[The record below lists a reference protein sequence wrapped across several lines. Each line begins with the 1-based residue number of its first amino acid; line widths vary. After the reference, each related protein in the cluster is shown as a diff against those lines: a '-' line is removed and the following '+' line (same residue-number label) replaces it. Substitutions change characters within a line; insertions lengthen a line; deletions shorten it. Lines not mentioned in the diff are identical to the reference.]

1 MEPIVAMSS
10 RKIKAVIFD
19 LDETLIDAQ
28 NGLRKAHERI
38 TEMISEH
45 LKQEKLKL
53 KKSQILREI
62 RSFDDKMNREVKY
75 DRDKWWQTI
84 VNNLGVNMT
93 LSKAFIRRLTM
104 AYWHAYVGSSKPY
117 RNTLSTLHYLKR
129 NGLLLGLLSD
139 TDCLKGMKRWRI
151 SRLSFRDL
159 FDAIVIAGED
169 TVKTKPSPEPYELI
183 ARKLGVTAS
192 ECVFVGDKPF
202 TDIEGAKIA
211 GMKAVLVCRRD
222 WRVDVKADWTIK
234 SLSELRRIL

>member
-1 MEPIVAMSS
+1 MSS
-10 RKIKAVIFD
+10 GEVKAVIFD

-28 NGLRKAHERI
+28 KGLRKAHEKI
-38 TEMISEH
+38 TQMINER
-45 LKQEKLKL
+45 LKQEKLNL

-84 VNNLGVNMT
+84 VNNLGVNIV
-93 LSKAFIRRLTM
+93 LSKAFIRKLTM
-104 AYWHAYVGSSKPY
+104 SYWHAYARSSRPY
-117 RNTLSTLHYLKR
+117 RDTLSTLRYLKK
-129 NGLLLGLLSD
+129 NGHLLGLLSD

-151 SRLSFRDL
+151 SRLPFIDL

-169 TVKTKPSPEPYELI
+169 TVETKPSPEPYELI
-183 ARKLGVTAS
+183 ARKLGVTVG

-211 GMKAVLVCRRD
+211 GMKAVLICRRD
-222 WRVDVKADWTIK
+222 WRVDVKADWTVK